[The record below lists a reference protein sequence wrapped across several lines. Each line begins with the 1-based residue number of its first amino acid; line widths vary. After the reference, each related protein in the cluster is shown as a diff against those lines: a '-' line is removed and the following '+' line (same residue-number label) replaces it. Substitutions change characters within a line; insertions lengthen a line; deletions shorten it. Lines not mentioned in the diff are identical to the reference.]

1 MAETT
6 LSSQIYTSRDSIRE
20 QISDQ
25 VKNYLELENV
35 DLTKSSFLSFM
46 IDILSTLTSNLLFY
60 QISAYREFFLTKAQL
75 PDSILN
81 LSAFLGYNTR
91 EATPATAVVLLTF
104 PFGFEDPSVQFV
116 LPNGFKFRANTD
128 VEFRTTYETTV
139 VVTNNANVT
148 VTVVE
153 GVKKYNL
160 YVNKTV
166 DSFQFTLPLTQVV
179 NTEQE
184 FQIDSDT
191 QQYQF
196 VNIDVPI
203 SGEVASLV
211 VKIREPGSAGYTI
224 WNEYQSLFLMSN
236 TDKGYV
242 SRRTDTGRRIS
253 FGNGLFGV
261 QPTPGSSVIVTV
273 GVTDGENGNV
283 IAGSIKDGDRVYITT
298 GSGSTQ
304 LVDYSVINAS
314 PAFGG
319 INEES
324 LESVRRNSIASLTS
338 LNRLVTENDY
348 KNINVIVENSPIA
361 QNSLPVLKR
370 SDLQV
375 NEIELFTAIIFG
387 TGEDEVDNL
396 VPTRNAKYSVPTS
409 QYRIPRDTIIDIG
422 GVDYLTIFDIDI
434 DIINEVG
441 NYEYTIY
448 SVKITPA
455 LETSYPTSSYNIVAD
470 QLHVYSEGTKGVFR
484 LHYSSDEVDPEL
496 CSCEFKI
503 RSSGT
508 TALMTNDSTASE
520 FVVEFDPYTTL
531 PTDEQFFDFTIS
543 DPSNNLVATYSGQVT
558 FRKPLSNFM
567 RSNASVDGTNI
578 IVYDIPVIQKEYYD
592 SIDKEVFELQIL
604 QNIISSMD
612 LSEYK
617 MLTDF
622 SNIKFTNTTG
632 IMQNMLLNQPTISDV
647 IDIVT
652 APPPTANVGDRY
664 ILVGVD
670 CANDPLTGTII
681 QCIDSSAYPVV
692 YLFDEPTADAIVY
705 VVNKDMNYIFSDN
718 GWIELPLYNIP
729 LEIEIEVFRSLSYSG
744 TVSSLINTV
753 RETIYNTFKE
763 RFGSNATIYRS
774 EIINAVQEI
783 DGVSHCRLKKPET
796 SIFFNFEL
804 IQLTEDQLLEYGPE
818 YVYFTKDSITVRVV

>member
-46 IDILSTLTSNLLFY
+46 IDILSTLTSNMLFY
-60 QISAYREFFLTKAQL
+60 QISTYREFFLTKAQL

-81 LSAFLGYNTR
+81 LSSFLGYNTK
-91 EATPATAVVLLTF
+91 EATPATAVVLMTF
-104 PFGFEDPSVQFV
+104 PFGFEDPIVQFV
-116 LPNGFKFRANTD
+116 IPNGFKFKASTD

-139 VVTNNANVT
+139 EVTNNANVT

-160 YVNKTV
+160 YVVKTA
-166 DSFQFTLPLTQVV
+166 DSFQFTLPITQIVR
-179 NTEQE
+179 TEQE

-203 SGEVASLV
+203 DGEVATLE
-211 VKIREPGSAGYTI
+211 VKIREPGSAGYTV
-224 WNEYQSLFLMSN
+224 WDEFQSLFLMSN

-242 SRRTDTGRRIS
+242 SKRTDTGRRIS

-261 QPTPGSSVIVTV
+261 QPTPGSSVIVTA
-273 GVTDGENGNV
+273 GVTEGENGNV
-283 IAGSIKDGDRVYITT
+283 IAGSIKDGDRIYIVT
-298 GSGSTQ
+298 GSGATQ
-304 LVDYSVINAS
+304 LVDYSVVNAS

-319 INEES
+319 VNEES

-348 KNINVIVENSPIA
+348 KNINVIVQNSPIA

-375 NEIELFTAIIFG
+375 NEIELFTALLFG
-387 TGEDEVDNL
+387 TDADQVNNL
-396 VPTRNAKYSVPTS
+396 VPTRNAKYEVPTS
-409 QYRIPRDTIIDIG
+409 QDVIARDTIITIG
-422 GVDYLTIFDIDI
+422 GKDYYTIFDIYI
-434 DIINEVG
+434 DILNEVG

-448 SVKITPA
+448 SVQITPA
-455 LETSYPTSSYNIVAD
+455 LDTSYPTSNYNIVAD
-470 QLHVYSEGTKGVFR
+470 RLHVYTEGTKGIFR
-484 LHYSSDEVDPEL
+484 LHYSSTEVDPEL
-496 CSCEFKI
+496 CNCEFKI

-508 TALMTNDSTASE
+508 TALMINDATASE
-520 FVVEFDPYTTL
+520 FVVEFDPYNTI
-531 PTDEQFFDFTIS
+531 PTDEQFFDFTLS
-543 DPSNNLVATYSGQVT
+543 DPASNLVATYSGQVT
-558 FRKPLSNFM
+558 FRKSLSNFM
-567 RSNASVDGTNI
+567 RSNAVVDGTNI
-578 IVYDIPVIQKEYYD
+578 IVYDIPVIEKEYYD
-592 SIDKEVFELQIL
+592 GINKEDFELQIL

-622 SNIKFTNTTG
+622 SNIKFTNTVG
-632 IMQNMLLNQPTISDV
+632 IMENMLLNQPTISDV
-647 IDIVT
+647 IDIVET
-652 APPPTANVGDRY
+652 PPPTASIGDRY
-664 ILVGVD
+664 ILVGAD

-692 YLFDEPTADAIVY
+692 YLFDEPTADAIAY
-705 VVNKDMNYIFSDN
+705 VINKGENYIFSDN
-718 GWIELPLYNIP
+718 GWIQLPLYTIP
-729 LEIEIEVFRSLSYSG
+729 LVIEIEVFRSLSYSG

-753 RETIYNTFKE
+753 RETIYETFKD

-774 EIINAVQEI
+774 EIINTVQQI

-804 IQLTEDQLLEYGPE
+804 KELTEDQLLEYGPE
-818 YVYFTKDSITVRVV
+818 YVYFTQDSITVRVV